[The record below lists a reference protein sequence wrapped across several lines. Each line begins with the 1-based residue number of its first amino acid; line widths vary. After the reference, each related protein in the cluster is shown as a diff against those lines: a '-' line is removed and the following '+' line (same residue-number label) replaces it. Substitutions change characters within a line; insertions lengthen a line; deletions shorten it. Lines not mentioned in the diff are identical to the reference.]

1 MENIEIIDLA
11 VMCLAVYRSPGD
23 EMLAKR
29 FVAAVERAHNWWPQ
43 MEKGRQ
49 Q

>member
-23 EMLAKR
+23 EMLANVSAR
-29 FVAAVERAHNWWPQ
+29 P
-43 MEKGRQ
+43 
-49 Q
+49 